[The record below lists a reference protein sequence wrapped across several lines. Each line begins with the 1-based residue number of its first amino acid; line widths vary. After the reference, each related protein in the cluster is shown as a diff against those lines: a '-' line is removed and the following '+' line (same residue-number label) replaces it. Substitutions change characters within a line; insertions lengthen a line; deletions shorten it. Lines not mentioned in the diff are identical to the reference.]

1 MRKIKHFAGY
11 GTVMA
16 GKIPDKTCTLHVRV
30 EGNHECGLEFSF
42 MDEYNICN
50 WLVKRFDKSV
60 TDSLEWV
67 RKYPKISVRP
77 STFQAA
83 NGVWTDRCDYLFWY

>member
-16 GKIPDKTCTLHVRV
+16 GVIKDNSCTLHVRV
-30 EGNHECGLEFSF
+30 EGNHEWGLQLGTF
-42 MDEYNICN
+42 DEYGICN

-60 TDSLEWV
+60 TDAVEWS
-67 RKYPKISVRP
+67 RKYPHIEVHP
-77 STFQAA
+77 STFKAP